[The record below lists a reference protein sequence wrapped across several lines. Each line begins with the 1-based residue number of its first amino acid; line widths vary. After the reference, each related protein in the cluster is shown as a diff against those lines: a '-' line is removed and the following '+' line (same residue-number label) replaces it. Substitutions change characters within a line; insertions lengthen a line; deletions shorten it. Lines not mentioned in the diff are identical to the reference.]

1 MKGTAESSK
10 RSFTAVKPDYFNFR
24 LHSEKL
30 TMPGFLKLM
39 EMKNEVDEA
48 MKEMDLYRLFKN
60 LHSTKIHLKFNSIRK
75 IMGFYN
81 RVLYDS
87 PNPLS

>member
-1 MKGTAESSK
+1 
-10 RSFTAVKPDYFNFR
+10 
-24 LHSEKL
+24 
-30 TMPGFLKLM
+30 MPGFLQLM

-75 IMGFYN
+75 IMSFYN
-81 RVLYDS
+81 RVLY
-87 PNPLS
+87 